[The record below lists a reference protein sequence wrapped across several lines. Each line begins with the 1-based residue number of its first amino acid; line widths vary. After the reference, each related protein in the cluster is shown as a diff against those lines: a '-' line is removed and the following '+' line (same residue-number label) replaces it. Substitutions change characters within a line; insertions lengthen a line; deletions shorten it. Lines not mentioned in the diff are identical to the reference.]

1 MKAYLDD
8 TDLDILR
15 ILQADGRISNAD
27 LAKKIGLSPASTFQ
41 RVRNLEAAGFI
52 RRYVALVDHEKV
64 GKKLTVLAMVELSL
78 HQDQPIERFRR
89 AVMQIPEVLE
99 CYNVSGEFDF
109 VLKIVVPDMRSYEAL
124 VREKLSTIRGVGK
137 VTSSFVLSTTK
148 HTTAVPI

>member
-1 MKAYLDD
+1 MKTYLDD

-15 ILQADGRISNAD
+15 LLQLDGRMSNAE
-27 LAKKIGLSPASTFQ
+27 LAKRIGLSPASTFQ
-41 RVRNLEAAGFI
+41 RVRNLESGGFI
-52 RRYVALVDHEKV
+52 RRYVALLDHEKV
-64 GKKLTVLAMVELSL
+64 GKRLTVLAMVELSL

-89 AVMQIPEVLE
+89 AVLQIPEVLE

-124 VREKLSTIRGVGK
+124 VREKLSAIKGVGK